1 MTVRM
6 LRMQVRFILDRRN
19 LDNFFLILLIQLIP
33 LNMEGQTTEQEPL
46 IQQVEKLRDNI
57 AENAAEIIKK
67 KIPAKILHLSSLFK
81 AAAFTTPLE
90 VCNSLELSDLKRKSE
105 EGSAELSSKKIKVEG
120 NTISVP
126 SNQSLVGLTN
136 IVKKEV
142 LEAIDYLNTVKIWI
156 QLNIPRIEAGNN
168 FGVGIQE
175 ETILE
180 LSRVEDAGYSLL
192 ESMTKYFVTRG
203 KLVSKVFYK
212 TTKLACF

>member
-1 MTVRM
+1 
-6 LRMQVRFILDRRN
+6 
-19 LDNFFLILLIQLIP
+19 LIP

-126 SNQSLVGLTN
+126 SNQV
-136 IVKKEV
+136 V
-142 LEAIDYLNTVKIWI
+142 
-156 QLNIPRIEAGNN
+156 
-168 FGVGIQE
+168 
-175 ETILE
+175 
-180 LSRVEDAGYSLL
+180 
-192 ESMTKYFVTRG
+192 TKY
-203 KLVSKVFYK
+203 VS
-212 TTKLACF
+212 TKELTC